1 MRQWTKKKFSQSLGS
16 PTKAPTTND
25 NLHISLESPLYAR
38 GQSTEKRKKVALGFI
53 KEVMF
58 ELGLER

>member
-1 MRQWTKKKFSQSLGS
+1 MDKKFSQSLGS
-16 PTKAPTTND
+16 PSKARTTND
-25 NLHISLESPLYAR
+25 DLYISLESPLYVR
-38 GQSTEKRKKVALGFI
+38 GQSTEEKKKVALAFI